1 MLSIKICVV
10 LQIDFLL
17 SLFLTTKTVTSA
29 MMERKL
35 FLAIEKK
42 KKKNPAKEN
51 GVIILPWKQIGGEEK
66 LLFISHSSS

>member
-1 MLSIKICVV
+1 
-10 LQIDFLL
+10 
-17 SLFLTTKTVTSA
+17 
-29 MMERKL
+29 MERKI
-35 FLAIEKK
+35 FLAIEK